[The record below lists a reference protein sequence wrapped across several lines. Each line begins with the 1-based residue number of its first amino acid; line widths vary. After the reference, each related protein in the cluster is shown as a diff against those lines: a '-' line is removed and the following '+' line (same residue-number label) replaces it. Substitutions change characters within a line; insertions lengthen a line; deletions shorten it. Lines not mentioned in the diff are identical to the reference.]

1 MGCVAYTIG
10 DREKWHI
17 RSRDRLSKRV
27 LLVAR
32 IPLPDGKRLRNECGD
47 KVSLPIQELRVYL
60 DANRRRGAGC
70 FVPTVCDL
78 DIRRV
83 GVRSRALDA
92 QEIGFGGGRCGVVRS
107 EEHTSELQSLMRIS
121 YAVFCLKKKIRKLS
135 YQMRH
140 NTLK

>member
-1 MGCVAYTIG
+1 MRIVDWSSDVCSS
-10 DREKWHI
+10 D
-17 RSRDRLSKRV
+17 LV

-32 IPLPDGKRLRNECGD
+32 IPLPDGKRLRSECGD
-47 KVSLPIQELRVYL
+47 KVILPIQDLRVSL

-92 QEIGFGGGRCGVVRS
+92 QEIGFGGGRCGVV
-107 EEHTSELQSLMRIS
+107 
-121 YAVFCLKKKIRKLS
+121 VDRKTTIE
-135 YQMRH
+135 QDAI
-140 NTLK
+140 